1 MLCKCLYTHKYTHNR
16 TLLCVYTHSHII
28 SSFFFPIS
36 NTKVKGFGSTYKK
49 KRERFLSEQ
58 AIGPGSFERVIIVK
72 CQVNSEG
79 LGSSNWEQIS
89 PDGDIFN
96 TVLSGQSEAAGINQ
110 IPSLIC
116 LLRERSVSAHC
127 FSFKI
132 CFFPLSFSLSLFLFI
147 AVLCRKSGPFYQRI
161 KYSTSKIQF
170 VRVNFIHF
178 QEHFYLVLSA
188 EDIQGTR
195 PRSVFYPQPSC

>member
-1 MLCKCLYTHKYTHNR
+1 MFVHTQIHTQPHTPMCLHTQSYH
-16 TLLCVYTHSHII
+16 LI
-28 SSFFFPIS
+28 FFFS
-36 NTKVKGFGSTYKK
+36 LSLTQKSRGLGARTKK

-132 CFFPLSFSLSLFLFI
+132 CFFPFSFSLSLFLFI

-178 QEHFYLVLSA
+178 QDHFYLVLSA

>member
-1 MLCKCLYTHKYTHNR
+1 MFSYTIAAGWWAVKSRKLELLNLVLLPFGTSLLSRLYKCLYTHKYTHNR

-28 SSFFFPIS
+28 SSFFFSPIS

-49 KRERFLSEQ
+49 KKERFLSEQ

-96 TVLSGQSEAAGINQ
+96 TELSGQSEAAGINQ

-132 CFFPLSFSLSLFLFI
+132 CFFPPLLFSLSFFI
-147 AVLCRKSGPFYQRI
+147 
-161 KYSTSKIQF
+161 YSSL
-170 VRVNFIHF
+170 V
-178 QEHFYLVLSA
+178 QEIRALLSA
-188 EDIQGTR
+188 N
-195 PRSVFYPQPSC
+195 